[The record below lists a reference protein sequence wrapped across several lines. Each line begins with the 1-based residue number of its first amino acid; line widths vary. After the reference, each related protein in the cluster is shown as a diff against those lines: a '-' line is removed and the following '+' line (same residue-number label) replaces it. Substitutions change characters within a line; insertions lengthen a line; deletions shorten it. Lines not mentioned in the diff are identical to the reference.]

1 VDKLALKRVF
11 YNKSKYGNV
20 KTKVDDI
27 LFDSKKEANRYCQ
40 LKLLAKAGT
49 ISELE
54 LQPKFDLVV
63 NGLKICSYIAD
74 FKYVKDDQIIIE
86 DVKGV
91 QTPEFKL
98 KKKLMKAVHGI
109 DVLIS

>member
-1 VDKLALKRVF
+1 MKTVYK
-11 YNKSKYGNV
+11 KSKYGNV

-63 NGLKICSYIAD
+63 NGFKICTYIAD
-74 FKYVKDDQIIIE
+74 FRYIKDNKIIIE

-91 QTPEFKL
+91 QTQEFKL

>member
-1 VDKLALKRVF
+1 MKTVYK
-11 YNKSKYGNV
+11 KSKYGNV

-40 LKLLAKAGT
+40 LKLLARAGT

-54 LQPKFDLVV
+54 LQPRFDLVV
-63 NGLKICSYIAD
+63 NGFKICTYIAD
-74 FKYVKDDQIIIE
+74 FRYIKDNKIIIE

-91 QTPEFKL
+91 QTQEFKL